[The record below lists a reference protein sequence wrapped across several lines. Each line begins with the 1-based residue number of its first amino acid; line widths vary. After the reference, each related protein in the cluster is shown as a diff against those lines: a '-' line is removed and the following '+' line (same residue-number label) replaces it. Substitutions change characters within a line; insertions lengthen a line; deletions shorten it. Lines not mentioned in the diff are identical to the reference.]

1 MARTRHKLHIFDL
14 WPLSVTLTFDIESWV
29 LNATRLH
36 NMVNISTK
44 FHEDTAINYEVRART
59 SHKLHIFDLWPLS
72 VTLTFDIESW
82 VLYATRLHNMVNIST
97 KFHEDTTITYEVM
110 ARTSHKLHIFDL
122 WPLSVTLTF
131 DIESWV
137 LYATRLHN
145 MVNISTKFHEDTTIT
160 YEVMA
165 RTSHKLHIFDLW
177 PLSVTLTFDIKSW
190 VLYATRLHN
199 MVNISTKFHE
209 HTIITYEVMARTRHT
224 LHIFDLWPL
233 SVTLTFDIESWVL
246 YATRLLIIINILTK
260 LYENATIT
268 FEVTARTSSDGRT
281 HARTDARTYTQKLQ
295 IVATMS
301 RSPQAG
307 STKTV

>member
-1 MARTRHKLHIFDL
+1 MALTR
-14 WPLSVTLTFDIESWV
+14 
-29 LNATRLH
+29 
-36 NMVNISTK
+36 
-44 FHEDTAINYEVRART
+44 
-59 SHKLHIFDLWPLS
+59 HKLHIFDLWPLS

-110 ARTSHKLHIFDL
+110 ARTRHKLHIFDLWPLSVTLTFDIESWVLYATRLHNMVNISTKFHEDTAITYEVMVRTRHKLHIFDL

-165 RTSHKLHIFDLW
+165 RTRHKLHIFDLW
-177 PLSVTLTFDIKSW
+177 PLSVTLTFDIE
-190 VLYATRLHN
+190 A
-199 MVNISTKFHE
+199 
-209 HTIITYEVMARTRHT
+209 
-224 LHIFDLWPL
+224 
-233 SVTLTFDIESWVL
+233 WVL

-281 HARTDARTYTQKLQ
+281 HALTHAHTLKSGKLWRLCLAHRKRARQKCYCL
-295 IVATMS
+295 S
-301 RSPQAG
+301 NCY
-307 STKTV
+307 